1 MVFIQNWTK
10 YIELGSAIPKTEQK
24 YAKPGSA
31 ILKTEQKYAVLGITL
46 PSLEFTVILKY
57 LKCTDFNE
65 T

>member
-1 MVFIQNWTK
+1 
-10 YIELGSAIPKTEQK
+10 
-24 YAKPGSA
+24 
-31 ILKTEQKYAVLGITL
+31 LGITL